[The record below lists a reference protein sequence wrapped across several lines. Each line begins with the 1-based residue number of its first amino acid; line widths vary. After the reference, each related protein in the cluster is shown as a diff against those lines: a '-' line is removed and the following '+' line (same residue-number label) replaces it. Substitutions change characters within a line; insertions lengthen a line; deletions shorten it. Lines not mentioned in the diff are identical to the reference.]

1 MQAVKKPVRLFQD
14 LILNQMERK
23 LEKVNESFNFLKAL
37 LSKVSAKAIET
48 RTKTYNS

>member
-1 MQAVKKPVRLFQD
+1 MQAVKKPVRWFQD

-23 LEKVNESFNFLKAL
+23 LEKVNESFNLLKAL

-48 RTKTYNS
+48 STKTYNS